1 MSETVSTFLQPPV
14 ASPAIA
20 SDRARE
26 ATALE
31 VAARGSRWPLALAMG
46 MLFLGALPDGTIAPL
61 LHDLFVERYGVSA
74 AAAHWFMAVNLIG
87 ALIALPLLARVRRVL
102 PPSAMLAAAAA
113 CSALFLAAMALP
125 IGFGWSLVLR
135 IAEGAADLA
144 MLAILFDLL
153 SKAGAQ
159 RTRGARF
166 GIAGTVLLLGVACGV
181 IIGGGIAR
189 FSPAFVFCFG
199 AAACLVV
206 AAFALTRSAWFDGLV
221 RSCPVVSEGGA
232 IEASPS
238 RSPLWPVMLMVGT
251 DRAVAGVVAT
261 TLLLYFAHALEMA
274 PAMRGGLLGGAILLL
289 ALGAWPAGLLADRL
303 GHLRLRTLAAIT
315 YAASI
320 MAIPFI
326 AASQAGEAWPVG
338 LMIAMACFGLSGAA
352 LMPAGMTL
360 ACRSGRGTVAMGAYH
375 AGGNIG
381 YHLLGI
387 GGAAALLTVLNA
399 TQPAILAASPGA
411 AIHPAAPMYHAVL
424 FTFGAAHLAAT
435 VIAAIALRGARP

>member
-1 MSETVSTFLQPPV
+1 MSETVSTILPPV
-14 ASPAIA
+14 ASPAIE
-20 SDRARE
+20 SDRARD
-26 ATALE
+26 ATALDI
-31 VAARGSRWPLALAMG
+31 AASSSRKPLALAMG

-87 ALIALPLLARVRRVL
+87 ALLALPLLARLRRVL

-113 CSALFLAAMALP
+113 LSALFLAAMALP

-135 IAEGAADLA
+135 IAEGAVDLA

-199 AAACLVV
+199 AAACFVV
-206 AAFALTRSAWFDGLV
+206 AAFSLTRAAWFDGLV
-221 RSCPVVSEGGA
+221 RSCPVVNDTGA
-232 IEASPS
+232 IEAAPS
-238 RSPLWPVMLMVGT
+238 RTPLWPALLMVCT
-251 DRAVAGVVAT
+251 DRAVAGIVAT
-261 TLLLYFAHALEMA
+261 TLLLYFAHVLEMT
-274 PAMRGGLLGGAILLL
+274 PAMRGGLLGGSILLL
-289 ALGAWPAGLLADRL
+289 ALGAWPAGLLADRV
-303 GHLRLRTLAAIT
+303 GHLRLRTLAAIV

-326 AASQAGEAWPVG
+326 AATSVGQAWPVG

-352 LMPAGMTL
+352 LMPAGMAL
-360 ACRSGRGTVAMGAYH
+360 ACRSGRGSVAMGAYH

-387 GGAAALLTVLNA
+387 GGAAALLTLLTA
-399 TQPAILAASPGA
+399 AQPAILFASPDA
-411 AIHPAAPMYHAVL
+411 SFHPAAPMYHAVL
-424 FTFGAAHLAAT
+424 FTFSAAHLIATTVAA
-435 VIAAIALRGARP
+435 VAMRSARF